1 MTGHEQK
8 TTTRG
13 RLTVAAVVA
22 DGEAARAVAAL
33 GALANELAHD
43 WEVVVVAMRL
53 QQDEVIALTQAIC
66 AIPDATLHLLDDTAD
81 RDAATLAALD
91 MSIGDRIL
99 LVDPEEADAAAARLL
114 IHSSDDGFDVVFC
127 RSSDGT
133 MRLPLFYRA
142 SRRCFAALYA
152 ATSGVRITF
161 EAPAMCLYSRAAALH
176 LLSRRE
182 AEMLLRTPELGSAF
196 PGTTVQIEHRSER
209 CRPVR
214 ARRRGSVLRAYRA
227 LNRTGSLPLRL
238 VILLC
243 VSAAT
248 VNILYMIFAV
258 VSSLYDDTV
267 APGWTTLSLQI
278 AGMFMLISIILGI
291 MTEHIIELDRA
302 VNRRP
307 RYRVLKEVRSPLSK
321 AWQRRNVV
329 GTT

>member
-1 MTGHEQK
+1 MSRQSPA
-8 TTTRG
+8 RG

-22 DGEAARAVAAL
+22 DGEAARAVERL
-33 GALANELAHD
+33 GALGEALAHD
-43 WEVVVVAMRL
+43 WEVVVVAMGL
-53 QQDEVIALTQAIC
+53 AQDEVIALTQAVC

-99 LVDPEEADAAAARLL
+99 LVEPEEAEAEAARVLL
-114 IHSSDDGFDVVFC
+114 EASDDGFDVVFG
-127 RSSDGT
+127 RGAEGAA
-133 MRLPLFYRA
+133 RLPPFYRA

-161 EAPAMCLYSRAAALH
+161 ETPAMCLYSRAAALH

-196 PGTTVQIEHRSER
+196 PGTTVQIESRSER
-209 CRPVR
+209 CRSGR
-214 ARRRGSVLRAYRA
+214 MRRRGSMLRAYRA
-227 LNRTGSLPLRL
+227 LNRTGSLPLRV

-258 VSSLYDDTV
+258 VSSFYDETV

-329 GTT
+329 GTS